1 MGFKTW
7 VWAGAAW
14 AALSTALPAQAGA
27 PGAENLSSGPLPVR
41 TAVTP
46 PDMISGGD
54 IRLVIDDASR
64 PARSVE
70 VWVDGRRT
78 PVRFERSDGALTGVL
93 RGLPLGPS
101 EVVVRAPG
109 YAETRLA
116 LVNHSLGGPIFSGP
130 QTQPWICAAVT
141 ARPATDDAA
150 AVEASGLAV
159 DAQSADC
166 LAPPVRSLFY
176 RTTAQDCGEGGDPAT
191 ACFQPYDPR
200 ATRPHDMA
208 RITGPDGR
216 ERDFIV
222 QVERGSLNRG
232 LYDLAVLF
240 DPSGPADRRL
250 SGWNGKM
257 VWAFGGS
264 GGNQRRQTPPASSWM
279 HNDALALGFMVGV
292 SNLTDGSR
300 NNNRVLAAE
309 TLMMAREYV
318 SDAYGP
324 VRHLIGQG
332 CSAGSM
338 QQNNIATMYPGLIDA
353 ATIAC
358 AYPDSES
365 LQLEI
370 TDQFLLSRYFQSE
383 AFRAANPGASE
394 GVLAQVR
401 TAISGHKDDGVMEGW
416 GRFLPGYAPGVTG
429 TAPSSNGCRLP
440 NALVYEPE
448 RNPNGVR
455 CATPDLSVNIW
466 GVYPGTNVGRQFR
479 DNVGVQYGFN
489 ALLSGAIDAEN
500 FLALNAHIGGLDTD
514 ARLIDQRMTGDPEA
528 ITIAYRAGLVSDGH
542 VLASTPII
550 DIRGEENSSVHANW
564 HSFALRDR
572 LQNANGNLDSY
583 AIWRVGLPLRGH
595 PWTNNPTWKETGLG
609 LRSLTTLD
617 AWLDAID
624 ADHAPGSRPER
635 VRRNRP
641 ASLTS
646 FCYLG
651 ADYVHE
657 VTDEATCDRD
667 PNLAYYT
674 GTRQV
679 AGAPRSADVLK
690 CQLKPV
696 DPADYRGRLTP
707 DQLDRLRRIFADGV
721 CDWSKP
727 GVSQQPAQTWMRF

>member
-1 MGFKTW
+1 MNLKRFVCAG
-7 VWAGAAW
+7 VALAALGAAIP
-14 AALSTALPAQAGA
+14 ALAETPPASA
-27 PGAENLSSGPLPVR
+27 LPVR

-54 IRLVIDDASR
+54 IRLMIDDAQR
-64 PARSVE
+64 PARSVQ
-70 VWVDGRRT
+70 VLVDGRRV
-78 PVRFERSDGALTGVL
+78 PVRFERFDGALTGVL
-93 RGLPLGPS
+93 RGLPLGAS
-101 EVVVRAPG
+101 EVVVRASG
-109 YAETRLA
+109 HAEARLT

-130 QTQPWICAAVT
+130 QTQPWVCAAVV
-141 ARPATDDAA
+141 ARPATEDTA
-150 AVEASGLAV
+150 AVEASGLAA
-159 DAQSADC
+159 DAASGDC
-166 LAPPVRSLFY
+166 LAPPVRTLYY
-176 RTTAQDCGEGGDPAT
+176 RTTSQDCGEGGDPAK
-191 ACFQPYDPR
+191 ACFQPYDPK
-200 ATRPHDMA
+200 AARPADMA
-208 RITGPDGR
+208 RIAGPDGR
-216 ERDFIV
+216 ERDFVV

-240 DPSGPADRRL
+240 DPSAPADRRL

-279 HNDALALGFMVGV
+279 HDDALARGFMVGV

-318 SDAYGP
+318 SDVYGP

-353 ATIAC
+353 ITIAC

-370 TDQFLLSRYFQSE
+370 TDQFLLTRYFQSD
-383 AFRAANPGASE
+383 AFKAANPGASDA
-394 GVLAQVR
+394 VMAQVR
-401 TAISGHKDDGVMEGW
+401 RAISGHKDDGVTQGW

-448 RNPNGVR
+448 RNPDGVR

-466 GVYPGTNVGRQFR
+466 GVYPGTKVARQFR
-479 DNVGVQYGFN
+479 DNVGVQYGLN

-500 FLALNAHIGGLDTD
+500 FLVLNEHIGGLDTD
-514 ARLIDQRMTGDPEA
+514 TRPTSQRMTGDPDA
-528 ITIAYRAGLVSDGH
+528 IAMAYRAGLVSDGR
-542 VLASTPII
+542 VLAATPII

-572 LQNANGNLDSY
+572 LQKANGNLDNY
-583 AIWRVGLPLRGH
+583 AIWRVGLPLLGQ
-595 PWTNNPTWKETGLG
+595 PWTNNPRWKETGLG
-609 LRSLTTLD
+609 LRSLVTLD
-617 AWLDAID
+617 GWLDAIE
-624 ADHAPGSRPER
+624 ADHGPGTRAER

-641 ASLTS
+641 AGLTS
-646 FCYLG
+646 FCFRG

-657 VTDEATCDRD
+657 ITDEATCDREPD
-667 PNLAYYT
+667 LAYYT

-696 DPADYRGRLTP
+696 DLADYRGRLSP
-707 DQLDRLRRIFADGV
+707 DQADRLRRIFPQGV

-727 GVSQQPAQTWMRF
+727 GVGQQPAQTWMRF